1 MDREM
6 RLSESAQVD
15 REKETIERADS
26 ECNLVHNRDTEQA
39 NNKDLQPLSLGPVLS
54 FLTSGGD

>member
-1 MDREM
+1 M